1 MIYDHAYIPLVFS
14 QCFMHLNVCLIVE
27 NCVLVGLDWVST
39 HDTIILSM
47 SHVHAYFMHS
57 YHLFIYFFTLLW
69 LCSVS
74 VSVSVSLSRGLRM
87 APKRKS
93 NLTRNPFRF
102 GSSSSSNLLV
112 PPLHVQFH
120 DEKASKRGVH
130 PECHVILY
138 DFGNTP
144 LPDVI
149 HTQGWESLCE
159 IPLRYL
165 IVFI

>member
-1 MIYDHAYIPLVFS
+1 MIQLFLARHM
-14 QCFMHLNVCLIVE
+14 FMHI
-27 NCVLVGLDWVST
+27 SYI
-39 HDTIILSM
+39 HTIS
-47 SHVHAYFMHS
+47 F
-57 YHLFIYFFTLLW
+57 LFFFTLLW

-74 VSVSVSLSRGLRM
+74 VSVSLSLSFSRGLRM

-102 GSSSSSNLLV
+102 GFSSSSDLLV
-112 PPLHVQFH
+112 PPLHVQFC

-130 PECHVILY
+130 PECHVILL

-149 HTQGWESLCE
+149 HTRGWESLYE